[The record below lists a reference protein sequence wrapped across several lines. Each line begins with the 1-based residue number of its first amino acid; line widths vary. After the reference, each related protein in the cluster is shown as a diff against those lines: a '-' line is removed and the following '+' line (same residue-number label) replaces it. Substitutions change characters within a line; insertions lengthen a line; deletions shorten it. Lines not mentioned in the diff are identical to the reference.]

1 MQHANFAPGFRL
13 SLTDVLMLV
22 VGTIGAL
29 ALGFITWWGGFVV
42 GFVLAHFFL
51 FCNVFRL
58 ARPLE
63 LAWSGAFV
71 LLAVGTVALE
81 FPGWIITAS
90 ISLCISILV
99 IVVEMRKPSYHGIGW
114 RMINPGLPAWWE
126 SQEILTHPSAP
137 VTNSPD

>member
-99 IVVEMRKPSYHGIGW
+99 IVVEMRKPSYHGIKT
-114 RMINPGLPAWWE
+114 
-126 SQEILTHPSAP
+126 S
-137 VTNSPD
+137 